1 VRYLLLALSEISRRR
16 YRADLA
22 APLWLARILGVPPRA
37 ALALGL
43 EPALWPLALWRSEPE
58 CAAPPWP
65 DPYTAVALV
74 AAVDGC
80 REVRAALR
88 GGLTESEEERHLVT
102 IAASLDGV
110 RLLGPEGE
118 VRWDVMSLDEIR
130 GEAARW
136 LGGRLAELCAPMV
149 SPKLVA
155 ETPEYAALAALGA
168 LRAAP
173 GGYYAPSPQL
183 LLLACRAAVAHEAEA
198 AARSRDQGG

>member
-1 VRYLLLALSEISRRR
+1 MRYLLLALSEISRRR

-22 APLWLARILGVPPRA
+22 APLWLSRLLGIPPRA

-43 EPALWPLALWRSEPE
+43 EPHLWPLALWRSEPE
-58 CAAPPWP
+58 CSAPPWP
-65 DPYTAVALV
+65 DPYTGAILT
-74 AAVDGC
+74 AAVSGC
-80 REVRAALR
+80 EEVRASLQ
-88 GGLTESEEERHLVT
+88 GGLTESAEERHLVLT
-102 IAASLDGV
+102 AASLDGV

-118 VRWDVMSLDEIR
+118 VRWDVMPLDEIR

-136 LGGRLAELCAPMV
+136 LGDRLAELCAPMI

-155 ETPEYAALAALGA
+155 EAREYAALAALGA

-183 LLLACRAAVAHEAEA
+183 LLLACPPQPAGPAEIET
-198 AARSRDQGG
+198 S